1 MKARAWMIVG
11 ALVGVGISAGRV
23 PYLAGAARSLANTA
37 MRVVGSAGTH
47 LIDAAANHGAGLRTV
62 LGITAVVAL
71 LLPGVTAL
79 LLVVAA
85 RATARIRS
93 LIALALAALGAAA
106 FFYQPKGTAAGALV
120 LALAVGGLAVALS
133 GPFLVA
139 PLAGLAGLI
148 GGEYL
153 PRLFTNHPSVPA
165 GVVSDLHR
173 ALLSSPGTPGWTQV
187 LALIV
192 ALLPFAA
199 ALRLILRR

>member
-1 MKARAWMIVG
+1 MRARFWMIAG
-11 ALVGVGISAGRV
+11 AAVGVGISVGRV

-37 MRVVGSAGTH
+37 QRVIGSAGTH
-47 LIDAAANHGAGLRTV
+47 LIDAVANHGAPLRVV
-62 LGITAVVAL
+62 LGITAVIAL

-79 LLVVAA
+79 ALVVAA
-85 RATARIRS
+85 RGTARVRS

-133 GPFLVA
+133 GPLLVA

-153 PRLFTNHPSVPA
+153 PHLLSGHPTVPA
-165 GVVSDLHR
+165 AVVSDLHE
-173 ALLSSPGTPGWTQV
+173 AFVASAGTPGWIQV
-187 LALIV
+187 LALAIAV
-192 ALLPFAA
+192 IPFAL
-199 ALRLILRR
+199 ALRLLLRR